1 MVRIN
6 GAKAKMLAGQPA
18 FGYAL
23 ALGSP
28 LVAEAIAS
36 TGIDFILVDGQHG
49 SYGPDSTIAAFMAM
63 SSFPVAPMARVS
75 SNDFT
80 KIGRLLDE
88 GALGIVVPMVNT
100 AADAKA
106 AADACRFP
114 PIGTRSWGYGRAARY
129 GDDYTDWI
137 DDQVFVAVQIETA
150 EAVENAEAIM
160 ATPGVDGCW
169 LGPSDLALS
178 LGIHP
183 RDRGQSEEHHQAV
196 ENVLAAC
203 RNTGKVAGYAGGSP
217 EEALALA
224 ARGFQFLTSGSD
236 IGFMLEGAL
245 RGVKQMGLTDATR

>member
-1 MVRIN
+1 MVKIN
-6 GAKAKMLAGQPA
+6 IAKQKMLAGKPA

-23 ALGSP
+23 ALGAP

-36 TGIDFILVDGQHG
+36 TGIDFIMVDGQHG
-49 SYGPDSTIAAFMAM
+49 SYGSDSTIAAFMAM

-88 GALGIVVPMVNT
+88 GALGIVIPMVNT
-100 AADAKA
+100 VEDAKA

-114 PIGTRSWGYGRAARY
+114 PTGTRSWGYGRAARY

-183 RDRGQSEEHHQAV
+183 RDRFTSDVHHQAV
-196 ENVLAAC
+196 ERVLAAC
-203 RNTGKVAGYAGGSP
+203 KNTGKAAGYAANSP
-217 EEALALA
+217 DEALALA

-245 RGVKQMGLTDATR
+245 AGVKKMGLAEG

>member
-23 ALGSP
+23 ALAST

-36 TGIDFILVDGQHG
+36 TGIDFIMVDGQHG

-63 SSFPVAPMARVS
+63 ASFPVAPMARVS

-88 GALGIVVPMVNT
+88 GALGIIVPMVNT

-150 EAVENAEAIM
+150 EAVENAEAIL
-160 ATPGVDGCW
+160 ATPG
-169 LGPSDLALS
+169 
-178 LGIHP
+178 
-183 RDRGQSEEHHQAV
+183 
-196 ENVLAAC
+196 
-203 RNTGKVAGYAGGSP
+203 
-217 EEALALA
+217 
-224 ARGFQFLTSGSD
+224 
-236 IGFMLEGAL
+236 
-245 RGVKQMGLTDATR
+245 